1 MTVEQKI
8 EQIISKYDLLN
19 HPFYQA
25 WSAGTLPE
33 EKLSEYTKEYGTFI
47 QLIAEGWGKAGYKKI
62 QKVEEEHFLLWKDF
76 AKSLGQ
82 NNIEQSIEEVG
93 KLNTDCQNY
102 FQNKVTALGALLAF
116 ENQQP
121 HTATSKLEG
130 LQSHYKHLK
139 ADETYFEIHKND
151 WDEPALLVE
160 EIKDMNDENQAS
172 SLEAL
177 EGTCQNLWNAL
188 SGILGD
194 AEY

>member
-116 ENQQP
+116 ENQQQ

-177 EGTCQNLWNAL
+177 EGTCQNLWNTL

-194 AEY
+194 AEC